1 MKELLQHNQRLSN
14 YTTLKIGGEAE
25 ALVEV
30 GSEAELRAALRY
42 AGGHTATPPLI
53 LGGGSNVLI
62 SDAGYPGL
70 VIINRIP
77 GYDVVYETDKEVH
90 LRVGAGEVFD
100 AVVERTI
107 DDGYWG
113 LENLSAIPGSVGAT
127 PIQNVGAYGVE
138 IASVIEVVEAMHIET
153 GEARCFTTTECA
165 FAYRDSFFKT
175 ATGRQW
181 CVTHVTY
188 RLQKLSTPVLS
199 YQDLAS
205 LRAEEALTQHA
216 IRQHVI
222 AVRAKKF
229 PDWHTVGTAGSF
241 FKNPIIS
248 EPAFNALKQ
257 RYSELPG
264 FQQEDGQ
271 VKVSLGWIL
280 DKVCGLRGHKEG
292 KVRLYEAQALVLVTD
307 EGATAS
313 EVEVFA
319 THIAKKVFDATNINI
334 EREVLSV

>member
-1 MKELLQHNQRLSN
+1 
-14 YTTLKIGGEAE
+14 
-25 ALVEV
+25 
-30 GSEAELRAALRY
+30 
-42 AGGHTATPPLI
+42 
-53 LGGGSNVLI
+53 
-62 SDAGYPGL
+62 
-70 VIINRIP
+70 
-77 GYDVVYETDKEVH
+77 
-90 LRVGAGEVFD
+90 
-100 AVVERTI
+100 
-107 DDGYWG
+107 
-113 LENLSAIPGSVGAT
+113 
-127 PIQNVGAYGVE
+127 
-138 IASVIEVVEAMHIET
+138 
-153 GEARCFTTTECA
+153 
-165 FAYRDSFFKT
+165 
-175 ATGRQW
+175 
-181 CVTHVTY
+181 VTHVTY

-199 YQDLAS
+199 YQDLAP
-205 LRAEEALTQHA
+205 LRAEEALTQQA

-248 EPAFNALKQ
+248 ESAFNALKQ

-280 DKVCGLRGHKEG
+280 DKVCGLRGYKEG